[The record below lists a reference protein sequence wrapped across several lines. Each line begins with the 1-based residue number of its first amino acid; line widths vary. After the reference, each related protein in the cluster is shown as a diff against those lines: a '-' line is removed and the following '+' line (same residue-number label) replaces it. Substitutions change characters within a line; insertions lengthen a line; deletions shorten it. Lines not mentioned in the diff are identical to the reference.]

1 VAKVIDKAISSRRPR
16 PRYTVT
22 PSAKLLMTQ
31 RRLLS
36 DRMWDRMMR
45 TQFPRPGA

>member
-1 VAKVIDKAISSRRPR
+1 VAKVIEKAISGKRPR

-31 RRLLS
+31 RRLVS
-36 DRMWDRMMR
+36 DRMWDRIMSA
-45 TQFPRPGA
+45 QFPRPGS